1 MTIAPPLPTPVA
13 APASARRP
21 EMIRVD
27 RATLAVRPIEADD
40 ADRLQ
45 RMFERL
51 SPESRL
57 FRFLAPVHRL
67 TPLTL
72 LRLAAVDHERRE
84 ALVALDGDEIV
95 AVARYDE
102 LAPRDGHRRA
112 EVALT
117 VEDAWQRHTLGRR
130 LVRRLGALAADRGY
144 DTFVATI
151 MPENRA
157 ALGLVHRLARDAR
170 VAFVGGHYE
179 AHIPLA
185 PPDAD

>member
-1 MTIAPPLPTPVA
+1 MLDTIVPARLRVRGA
-13 APASARRP
+13 AL
-21 EMIRVD
+21 V
-27 RATLAVRPIEADD
+27 VRPIEADD

-67 TPLTL
+67 TALTL

-102 LAPRDGHRRA
+102 IAPRDGHRRA
-112 EVALT
+112 EIALT
-117 VEDAWQRHTLGRR
+117 VEDEWQRRTVGRR
-130 LVRRLGALAADRGY
+130 LVRRLGALAVDRGY

-157 ALGLVHRLARDAR
+157 ALGLVHRIAPDAR
-170 VAFVGGHYE
+170 VTFAGGHYE
-179 AHIPLA
+179 AHIPLHR
-185 PPDAD
+185 